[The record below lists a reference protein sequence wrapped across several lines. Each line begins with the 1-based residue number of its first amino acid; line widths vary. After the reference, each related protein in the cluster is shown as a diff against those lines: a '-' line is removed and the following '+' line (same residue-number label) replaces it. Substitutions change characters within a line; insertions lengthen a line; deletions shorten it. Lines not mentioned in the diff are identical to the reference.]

1 MKLAT
6 LVYVRSGGQTLM
18 LHRVKKAQDIHA
30 GKWNGLGGKL
40 EPGETPEACAVREVR
55 EESGLEIDPP
65 EWRGLLTFPD
75 FAHGEDWYAFVYVA
89 RSFRGEL
96 IDSPE
101 GRLAWVPDA
110 TIASLPLWP
119 GDRIFLP
126 WLDDERFF
134 SASFAYQDGELGAW
148 SATLYGDGGVVVDQ
162 VAGFGVHMAPVV
174 APPDG
179 LLDFIEAEAGA
190 AAHIGPAVPPPAPL
204 PEPQLYVYS
213 EREDGYCWLCG
224 AAVEKRNCKIIC
236 RACGF
241 TRDCSD
247 P

>member
-6 LVYVRSGGQTLM
+6 LVYVRAGGQTLM

-65 EWRGLLTFPD
+65 QWRGLLTFPD
-75 FAHGEDWYAFVYVA
+75 FAHGEDWYAFVFVA

-110 TIASLPLWP
+110 TMADLPLWP

-134 SASFAYQDGELGAW
+134 SASFSYVDGELEAW
-148 SATLYGDGGVVVDQ
+148 HATLYGAAGEVVDQ
-162 VAGFGVHMAPVV
+162 LAGT
-174 APPDG
+174 
-179 LLDFIEAEAGA
+179 AG
-190 AAHIGPAVPPPAPL
+190 
-204 PEPQLYVYS
+204 
-213 EREDGYCWLCG
+213 ERQQG
-224 AAVEKRNCKIIC
+224 
-236 RACGF
+236 
-241 TRDCSD
+241 
-247 P
+247 